1 MTVQKP
7 DAVRVNANEERSQ
20 QACYETAMLCLWG
33 VFASTMAWSQEWQ
46 HNQDCLSKKTDKV
59 TVTKGNKRRRGTY
72 CVCHLWNQILSSV
85 MILLSVLINAMKYEA
100 TWLSAMFFLTIK
112 ETKLVED

>member
-20 QACYETAMLCLWG
+20 QACYETTVLCLWG

-46 HNQDCLSKKTDKV
+46 HNQDCLSKKADKV
-59 TVTKGNKRRRGTY
+59 TATKGNKKEKRHVL
-72 CVCHLWNQILSSV
+72 CVSS
-85 MILLSVLINAMKYEA
+85 MELDI
-100 TWLSAMFFLTIK
+100 
-112 ETKLVED
+112 VECYDSTQCPH